1 MIVTKAR
8 RYFSAPLSVFRFTV
22 SLLLASLLFSTA
34 QPARA
39 QGAEEVPPPLKN
51 MVDAGFKIQ
60 RHFDAGHG
68 LIGWVLAKN
77 ANVIHIVYTTAD
89 RQVMLIGDLVD
100 EKGTNLTEASTS
112 QFSAHP
118 ELEPLYAQLEKSVFI
133 ETGEH
138 DHPRRTVY
146 VIFDANCPFCSAA
159 YQNMRSYGNAGLRV
173 RWVPVAY
180 LRPDSQGRGAA
191 ILEASDPA
199 AALKSNEEGFDKA
212 KHTGGIAPLE
222 HPAPSSVAAL
232 EANNALMDKLK
243 VTATP
248 GWIYR
253 DDEGRIQRQ
262 VGLPEPMMML
272 QIMGVPHP

>member
-1 MIVTKAR
+1 VIVKVR
-8 RYFSAPLSVFRFTV
+8 PLLFAL
-22 SLLLASLLFSTA
+22 SLLLSTLLLPFSVAATA
-34 QPARA
+34 QGT
-39 QGAEEVPPPLKN
+39 QEVPPPLKN

-68 LIGWVLAKN
+68 LTGWVLAKN

-100 EKGTNLTEASTS
+100 EHGANLTEKSTS
-112 QFSAHP
+112 EFSGHP
-118 ELEPLYAQLEKSVFI
+118 ELEPLFAQLEKSAFI

-159 YQNMRSYGNAGLRV
+159 YQSLRASNSAGLRV

-180 LRPDSQGRGAA
+180 LRPDSQGRAAA
-191 ILEASDPA
+191 ILESSDPA
-199 AALKSNEEGFDKA
+199 AALKSNEEGFDKTA
-212 KHTGGIAPLE
+212 HTGGIAPLA
-222 HPAPSSVAAL
+222 HPAPSSVASL

-253 DDEGRIQRQ
+253 DDQGQIQRQ